1 MTTKEIK
8 YGNTTTGKS
17 FWRDFSLHCLVFQ
30 NTSHSGSMLTFQG
43 LYLLEKTLSLKI
55 IKPFGLQQIP
65 GKFPTELTAPGMP
78 RERSRYLYAKVRP
91 YIRPWCQDKLCPPTQ
106 AEE

>member
-1 MTTKEIK
+1 MEILQLERVF
-8 YGNTTTGKS
+8 GEI
-17 FWRDFSLHCLVFQ
+17 FHCIAWYFKIP
-30 NTSHSGSMLTFQG
+30 TMLTFQG

-65 GKFPTELTAPGMP
+65 GKFPTELTPPGMS
-78 RERSRYLYAKVRP
+78 RERSQYLYAKVRP